1 MNAKNRQLILVGVLF
16 TVAGGAAYW
25 QFYPS
30 SSTVA
35 NAGTAPNAQV
45 VPPAKRID
53 IDLIAGSESRGSVGR
68 NPFLFFREV
77 IVAPPPPPPEITLA
91 PQPPVTP
98 VIPTTRPPDPRPT
111 TPTQTIAPAI
121 PLQYKGYARDDD
133 NRMVAFL
140 ETTGGG
146 GAAAGHFN
154 LREDE
159 TLLGRYRVNKIT
171 VDSVELEDMERA
183 EGARK
188 QTINIDTA
196 IAVKR

>member
-1 MNAKNRQLILVGVLF
+1 
-16 TVAGGAAYW
+16 
-25 QFYPS
+25 
-30 SSTVA
+30 
-35 NAGTAPNAQV
+35 
-45 VPPAKRID
+45 
-53 IDLIAGSESRGSVGR
+53 
-68 NPFLFFREV
+68 
-77 IVAPPPPPPEITLA
+77 
-91 PQPPVTP
+91 
-98 VIPTTRPPDPRPT
+98 
-111 TPTQTIAPAI
+111 
-121 PLQYKGYARDDD
+121 
-133 NRMVAFL
+133 MVAFL